1 MIEEIAAACPVMSV
15 RYLDN
20 YQNEALL
27 EELVIHGAHRVPVV
41 VTLSEDFF
49 EVGRFGDYP
58 LSVYRRRME
67 TLEGGVCSVGFVPP
81 REEALCVELSE
92 WVEYFER
99 QQYLLRL
106 SPMLRERYGD

>member
-1 MIEEIAAACPVMSV
+1 MIELIAAHCSAMSV
-15 RYLDN
+15 RYLEN
-20 YQNEALL
+20 YQNEELL

-41 VTLSEDFF
+41 VTLSEDHF

-58 LSVYRRRME
+58 LSVYRRRIE
-67 TLEGGVCSVGFVPP
+67 KLEGSVCSVGFVPP
-81 REEALCVELSE
+81 PGEELAVELNE
-92 WVEYFER
+92 WIEHFER